1 MSNARFELGSEKLKE
16 IDGIGGENVIQS
28 LQDIAP
34 DVGKYII
41 EFAFGDVYTRPEL
54 SMQEREMITITSLLT
69 TGGCEPQLEV
79 HINGSLN
86 VGLSPE
92 KIIETFIQCIPYTG
106 FPKVL
111 NAIYTAKKIFAEKH
125 ICEINTTFLR
135 VGLILITCFYQTIRR
150 K

>member
-1 MSNARFELGSEKLKE
+1 MSSTRFELGAEKLKE

-54 SMQEREMITITSLLT
+54 SMQEREMIIITSLLT

-92 KIIETFIQCIPYTG
+92 QIIETFIQCIPYTG

-111 NAIYTAKKIFAEKH
+111 NAIYTAKKIFAERH
-125 ICEINTTFLR
+125 I
-135 VGLILITCFYQTIRR
+135 Y
-150 K
+150 

>member
-1 MSNARFELGSEKLKE
+1 MSNTRFELGSETLKE

-41 EFAFGDVYTRPEL
+41 EFAFGDVYTRSEL

-69 TGGCEPQLEV
+69 TGDCEPQLEV

-111 NAIYTAKKIFAEKH
+111 NAIYTAKKIFAERH
-125 ICEINTTFLR
+125 I
-135 VGLILITCFYQTIRR
+135 
-150 K
+150 

>member
-1 MSNARFELGSEKLKE
+1 MNNARFEMGSEKLKE
-16 IDGIGGENVIQS
+16 IDGIGGEKVIQS

-86 VGLSPE
+86 VGLSPD

-111 NAIYTAKKIFAEKH
+111 NAIYTAKKIFAERH
-125 ICEINTTFLR
+125 I
-135 VGLILITCFYQTIRR
+135 Y
-150 K
+150 

>member
-1 MSNARFELGSEKLKE
+1 MSNTRFELGAEKLKE
-16 IDGIGGENVIQS
+16 IDGIGGENIIQS

-54 SMQEREMITITSLLT
+54 NMQEREMITITSLLT
-69 TGGCEPQLEV
+69 TGDCEPQLEV

-111 NAIYTAKKIFAEKH
+111 NAIYTAKKIFAERH
-125 ICEINTTFLR
+125 I
-135 VGLILITCFYQTIRR
+135 Y
-150 K
+150 

>member
-1 MSNARFELGSEKLKE
+1 MSNTRVELGSEKLKE

-28 LQDIAP
+28 LQNIAP

-41 EFAFGDVYTRPEL
+41 EFAFGDVYTRPGL

-111 NAIYTAKKIFAEKH
+111 NAIYTAKRIFAERH
-125 ICEINTTFLR
+125 I
-135 VGLILITCFYQTIRR
+135 Y
-150 K
+150 

>member
-1 MSNARFELGSEKLKE
+1 MNNARFELGSEKLKE

-69 TGGCEPQLEV
+69 TGGCDPQLEV

-92 KIIETFIQCIPYTG
+92 KIIETIIQCIPYTG

-111 NAIYTAKKIFAEKH
+111 NAIYTAKKIFAERH
-125 ICEINTTFLR
+125 I
-135 VGLILITCFYQTIRR
+135 Y
-150 K
+150 

>member
-1 MSNARFELGSEKLKE
+1 MSNTRFELGSEKLKE

-41 EFAFGDVYTRPEL
+41 EFAFGDVYTRPGL

-111 NAIYTAKKIFAEKH
+111 NAIYTAKKIFAERH
-125 ICEINTTFLR
+125 I
-135 VGLILITCFYQTIRR
+135 
-150 K
+150 

>member
-1 MSNARFELGSEKLKE
+1 MSNTHFELGSEKLKE

-69 TGGCEPQLEV
+69 SGGCEPQLEV

-111 NAIYTAKKIFAEKH
+111 NAIYTAKKIFAERH
-125 ICEINTTFLR
+125 I
-135 VGLILITCFYQTIRR
+135 Y
-150 K
+150 

>member
-1 MSNARFELGSEKLKE
+1 MSNTRFELGSEKLKE

-111 NAIYTAKKIFAEKH
+111 NAIYTAKKIFAERH
-125 ICEINTTFLR
+125 I
-135 VGLILITCFYQTIRR
+135 Y
-150 K
+150 

>member
-1 MSNARFELGSEKLKE
+1 MSSTRFELGAEKLKE

-92 KIIETFIQCIPYTG
+92 KIIETFIQCIPYSG

-111 NAIYTAKKIFAEKH
+111 NAIYTAKKIFAERH
-125 ICEINTTFLR
+125 I
-135 VGLILITCFYQTIRR
+135 Y
-150 K
+150 

>member
-1 MSNARFELGSEKLKE
+1 MSNTRFELGSETLKE

-111 NAIYTAKKIFAEKH
+111 NAICTAKKIFAERH
-125 ICEINTTFLR
+125 I
-135 VGLILITCFYQTIRR
+135 Y
-150 K
+150 

>member
-1 MSNARFELGSEKLKE
+1 MSNTRFELGSETLKE

-69 TGGCEPQLEV
+69 TRGCEPQLEV

-111 NAIYTAKKIFAEKH
+111 NAIYTAKKIFAERH
-125 ICEINTTFLR
+125 I
-135 VGLILITCFYQTIRR
+135 
-150 K
+150 

>member
-1 MSNARFELGSEKLKE
+1 MSNTRFELGSETLKE

-69 TGGCEPQLEV
+69 TGDCEPQLEV

-111 NAIYTAKKIFAEKH
+111 NAIYTAKKIFAARH
-125 ICEINTTFLR
+125 I
-135 VGLILITCFYQTIRR
+135 Y
-150 K
+150 

>member
-1 MSNARFELGSEKLKE
+1 MSNTRFELGSEKLKE

-54 SMQEREMITITSLLT
+54 NMQEREMITITSLLT

-79 HINGSLN
+79 HINDSLN

-111 NAIYTAKKIFAEKH
+111 NAIYTAKKIFAERAYLLDKLYSQQY
-125 ICEINTTFLR
+125 LR
-135 VGLILITCFYQTIRR
+135 
-150 K
+150 

>member
-1 MSNARFELGSEKLKE
+1 MSNARFELGSEKLKG

-69 TGGCEPQLEV
+69 TGGCEPQLQV

-111 NAIYTAKKIFAEKH
+111 NAIYTAKKIYAERH
-125 ICEINTTFLR
+125 IC
-135 VGLILITCFYQTIRR
+135 
-150 K
+150 

>member
-1 MSNARFELGSEKLKE
+1 MSSTRFELGSEKLKE

-41 EFAFGDVYTRPEL
+41 EFALGDVYTRPEL

-111 NAIYTAKKIFAEKH
+111 NAIYTAKKIFAERH
-125 ICEINTTFLR
+125 I
-135 VGLILITCFYQTIRR
+135 
-150 K
+150 

>member
-1 MSNARFELGSEKLKE
+1 MSNARFELGAEKLKE

-34 DVGKYII
+34 DVGKYIM

-111 NAIYTAKKIFAEKH
+111 NAIYTAKKIFAERH
-125 ICEINTTFLR
+125 I
-135 VGLILITCFYQTIRR
+135 Y
-150 K
+150 

>member
-1 MSNARFELGSEKLKE
+1 MSSTRFELGSEKLKE
-16 IDGIGGENVIQS
+16 IDGIEGENVIQS

-111 NAIYTAKKIFAEKH
+111 NAIYTAKKIFAERH
-125 ICEINTTFLR
+125 I
-135 VGLILITCFYQTIRR
+135 Y
-150 K
+150 

>member
-1 MSNARFELGSEKLKE
+1 MNNARFEMGSEKLKE
-16 IDGIGGENVIQS
+16 IDGIGGEKVIQS

-111 NAIYTAKKIFAEKH
+111 NAIYTAKKIFAERH
-125 ICEINTTFLR
+125 I
-135 VGLILITCFYQTIRR
+135 Y
-150 K
+150 

>member
-1 MSNARFELGSEKLKE
+1 MSNTRFELGSEKLKE

-69 TGGCEPQLEV
+69 TGGCDPQLEV

-111 NAIYTAKKIFAEKH
+111 NAIYTAKKIFAERH
-125 ICEINTTFLR
+125 I
-135 VGLILITCFYQTIRR
+135 Y
-150 K
+150 

>member
-1 MSNARFELGSEKLKE
+1 MSSTRFELGSEKLKE

-69 TGGCEPQLEV
+69 TGGFEPQLEV

-111 NAIYTAKKIFAEKH
+111 NAIYTAKKIFAERH
-125 ICEINTTFLR
+125 I
-135 VGLILITCFYQTIRR
+135 Y
-150 K
+150 

>member
-1 MSNARFELGSEKLKE
+1 MSNTRFELGSETLKE

-41 EFAFGDVYTRPEL
+41 EFAFGDVYTRSEL
-54 SMQEREMITITSLLT
+54 NMQEREMITITSLLT

-111 NAIYTAKKIFAEKH
+111 NAIYTAKKIFAERH
-125 ICEINTTFLR
+125 I
-135 VGLILITCFYQTIRR
+135 Y
-150 K
+150 

>member
-1 MSNARFELGSEKLKE
+1 MSNTRFELGSETLKE

-41 EFAFGDVYTRPEL
+41 EFAFGDVYTRSEL

-69 TGGCEPQLEV
+69 TGDCEPQLEV

-92 KIIETFIQCIPYTG
+92 KIVETFIQCIPYTG

-111 NAIYTAKKIFAEKH
+111 NAIYTAKKIFAERH
-125 ICEINTTFLR
+125 I
-135 VGLILITCFYQTIRR
+135 Y
-150 K
+150 

>member
-1 MSNARFELGSEKLKE
+1 MSNTRFELGSETLKE

-79 HINGSLN
+79 HINSSLN

-111 NAIYTAKKIFAEKH
+111 NAIYTAKKVFSEKH
-125 ICEINTTFLR
+125 I
-135 VGLILITCFYQTIRR
+135 Y
-150 K
+150 

>member
-1 MSNARFELGSEKLKE
+1 MSNTRFELGSETLKE

-54 SMQEREMITITSLLT
+54 SMQEREIITITSLLT

-111 NAIYTAKKIFAEKH
+111 NAIYTAKKIFAERH
-125 ICEINTTFLR
+125 I
-135 VGLILITCFYQTIRR
+135 
-150 K
+150 

>member
-69 TGGCEPQLEV
+69 SGGCEPQLEV

-111 NAIYTAKKIFAEKH
+111 NAIYTAKKIFAERH
-125 ICEINTTFLR
+125 I
-135 VGLILITCFYQTIRR
+135 Y
-150 K
+150 

>member
-1 MSNARFELGSEKLKE
+1 MSSTRFELGAEKLKE

-111 NAIYTAKKIFAEKH
+111 NAIYTAKKIFAERH
-125 ICEINTTFLR
+125 I
-135 VGLILITCFYQTIRR
+135 
-150 K
+150 

>member
-1 MSNARFELGSEKLKE
+1 MSNTRFELGAEKLKE

-54 SMQEREMITITSLLT
+54 NMQEREMITITSLLT

-111 NAIYTAKKIFAEKH
+111 NAIYTAKKIFAERAYLLDKLYSQQY
-125 ICEINTTFLR
+125 LR
-135 VGLILITCFYQTIRR
+135 
-150 K
+150 

>member
-1 MSNARFELGSEKLKE
+1 MSNTRFELGSEKLKE

-41 EFAFGDVYTRPEL
+41 EFAFGDVYTRSEL

-69 TGGCEPQLEV
+69 TGDCEPQLEV

-92 KIIETFIQCIPYTG
+92 KIVETFIQCIPYTG

-111 NAIYTAKKIFAEKH
+111 NAIYTAKKIFAERH
-125 ICEINTTFLR
+125 I
-135 VGLILITCFYQTIRR
+135 Y
-150 K
+150 

>member
-1 MSNARFELGSEKLKE
+1 MSNTRFELGSEKLKE

-28 LQDIAP
+28 LHDIAP

-111 NAIYTAKKIFAEKH
+111 NAIYTAKKIFAERH
-125 ICEINTTFLR
+125 I
-135 VGLILITCFYQTIRR
+135 Y
-150 K
+150 

>member
-1 MSNARFELGSEKLKE
+1 MSNTRFELGAEKLKE

-111 NAIYTAKKIFAEKH
+111 NAIYTAKKIFAERH
-125 ICEINTTFLR
+125 I
-135 VGLILITCFYQTIRR
+135 
-150 K
+150 

>member
-1 MSNARFELGSEKLKE
+1 MSNTRFELGAEKLKE

-69 TGGCEPQLEV
+69 SGGCEPQLEV
-79 HINGSLN
+79 HINGFLN

-111 NAIYTAKKIFAEKH
+111 NAIYTAKKIFAERH
-125 ICEINTTFLR
+125 I
-135 VGLILITCFYQTIRR
+135 Y
-150 K
+150 